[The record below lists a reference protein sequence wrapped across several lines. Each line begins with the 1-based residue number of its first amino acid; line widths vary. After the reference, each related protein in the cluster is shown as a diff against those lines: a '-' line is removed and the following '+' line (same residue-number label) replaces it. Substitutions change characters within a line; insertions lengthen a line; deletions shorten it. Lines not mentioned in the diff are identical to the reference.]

1 MRNQDLTKVT
11 SVTMYPQ
18 QWATVR
24 AHAKDGGYGS
34 VSAALRRIVDEWLT
48 FRQAVRATSGM
59 VAAWS
64 AGLIS
69 AEEAMEQIASYH
81 PQ

>member
-1 MRNQDLTKVT
+1 
-11 SVTMYPQ
+11 MYPQ

-24 AHAKDGGYGS
+24 AHAKDAGYGS

-48 FRQAVRATSGM
+48 FRQAVRATDMM
-59 VAAWS
+59 VAAW
-64 AGLIS
+64 ANGLIT
-69 AEEAMEQIASYH
+69 ANEAMKQIASNQ